1 MTYDADIATI
11 DLQIERLRTERRRN
25 AERRSG
31 NQGTIPAIKML
42 VGDWHVDELGV
53 LTREITARD

>member
-25 AERRSG
+25 AEPRSS
-31 NQGTIPAIKML
+31 NQAMIPAIKML
-42 VGDWHVDELGV
+42 FGDWHVDELGV